1 MIKIIIFITIVINF
15 SICGFAQERYIKS
28 EVLDFIKKEIKTN
41 NVYPLNI
48 HSENLKDNKSYLL
61 ISTGLGYYKDSKDSY
76 GIIPKRKARICF
88 DIDMTLLFKNRI
100 FLSLKFDRFSNTERE
115 YDNWTFL
122 GLVAGQYLNIY
133 LFTEARWYIGMSFS
147 YNAGNKE
154 SGNAFPFVYM
164 LNTKL
169 EYDLS
174 KWTSANLEIRPIIA
188 GNRFDP
194 IISLNFAV
202 RFGI

>member
-1 MIKIIIFITIVINF
+1 MIKIIIIITIVINF
-15 SICGFAQERYIKS
+15 SICAIAQERYIKS

-48 HSENLKDNKSYLL
+48 HSENLKENKSYLL
-61 ISTGLGYYKDSKDSY
+61 ISTGLGYYKNPDT
-76 GIIPKRKARICF
+76 KARICF

-188 GNRFDP
+188 NSRFDP
-194 IISLNFAV
+194 VISLNFAV